1 MLLTSFCSEDVLAQE
16 KARAVEEA
24 LYERRVMEVLERG
37 EADFAAGRVFH
48 GVAEARAESRK
59 EAWSWLKSKSLKG
72 FVEDMTQVYMDSK
85 REEIWY
91 AVSLLEFAPEMGSR
105 ILPTSIKRRFG
116 DTVRKVVVDPF
127 DISTAILLS
136 RIWSM

>member
-1 MLLTSFCSEDVLAQE
+1 MAKVEVSE
-16 KARAVEEA
+16 
-24 LYERRVMEVLERG
+24 
-37 EADFAAGRVFH
+37 
-48 GVAEARAESRK
+48 
-59 EAWSWLKSKSLKG
+59 G
-72 FVEDMTQVYMDSK
+72 FVEDMTQAYMDSK

-127 DISTAILLS
+127 DIIYRYFAEQDLVYVVGLVHQ
-136 RIWSM
+136 RAAHNR

>member
-1 MLLTSFCSEDVLAQE
+1 MAKVEVSE
-16 KARAVEEA
+16 
-24 LYERRVMEVLERG
+24 
-37 EADFAAGRVFH
+37 
-48 GVAEARAESRK
+48 
-59 EAWSWLKSKSLKG
+59 G

-91 AVSLLEFAPEMGSR
+91 AVSLLEFATEMGSR

-127 DISTAILLS
+127 DIIYRYFAEQDLVYVVGLVHQ
-136 RIWSM
+136 RAAQ

>member
-1 MLLTSFCSEDVLAQE
+1 MAKVEVSE
-16 KARAVEEA
+16 
-24 LYERRVMEVLERG
+24 
-37 EADFAAGRVFH
+37 
-48 GVAEARAESRK
+48 
-59 EAWSWLKSKSLKG
+59 G

-91 AVSLLEFAPEMGSR
+91 AVSLLEFAPETGPS

-127 DISTAILLS
+127 DIIYRYFAEQDLVYVVGLVHQ
-136 RIWSM
+136 RAAQ